1 MINFHWRV
9 RSNLCCQ
16 HCTQWRYDRTTSSYF
31 NTSFLCSQ
39 IFPGNGKWSK
49 GWVTLRR
56 LHNDPRTMLGR
67 LTMASFIE
75 FLRSTNSFESQEF
88 QNGFQWNIFAMGTS
102 EASEMLQCKSD
113 FQKSPQSSFSVTWSP
128 QSSKSSRL
136 PWSSCNKQK
145 KRNIV
150 IWRSTP
156 PQMSLW
162 NTSTSAQI
170 AGADV

>member
-1 MINFHWRV
+1 MTGPRLLTSTRRFYVH
-9 RSNLCCQ
+9 
-16 HCTQWRYDRTTSSYF
+16 RYSLEMEND
-31 NTSFLCSQ
+31 Q
-39 IFPGNGKWSK
+39 KIDE

-75 FLRSTNSFESQEF
+75 FLCSTNSFESQEF

-102 EASEMLQCKSD
+102 EASEMLQCKSEI
-113 FQKSPQSSFSVTWSP
+113 QKNPQSSFSVTWSP

>member
-1 MINFHWRV
+1 MTGPR
-9 RSNLCCQ
+9 LL
-16 HCTQWRYDRTTSSYF
+16 TSTRHFYVHRDSLEME
-31 NTSFLCSQ
+31 NDQ
-39 IFPGNGKWSK
+39 KIDE

-88 QNGFQWNIFAMGTS
+88 QNGFQWNIFAKGTS
-102 EASEMLQCKSD
+102 EASEMLQCKSEI
-113 FQKSPQSSFSVTWSP
+113 QKNPQSSFSVTWTP

-145 KRNIV
+145 KRNNCHM
-150 IWRSTP
+150 TEHP
-156 PQMSLW
+156 P
-162 NTSTSAQI
+162 T
-170 AGADV
+170 DVLVKHLYLRPDCWSWCVK